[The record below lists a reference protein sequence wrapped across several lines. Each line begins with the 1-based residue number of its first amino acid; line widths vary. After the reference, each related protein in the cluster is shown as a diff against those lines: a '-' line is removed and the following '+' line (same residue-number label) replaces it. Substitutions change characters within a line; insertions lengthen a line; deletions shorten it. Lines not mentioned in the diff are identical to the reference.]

1 MSRVIEAVAASPF
14 VQGHAQEA
22 RTLSRAGFWIFLATL
37 VPIGLWLTLAP
48 LTSAVVAQG
57 FVKVD
62 LNRRPVQHAEGGMVR
77 EVMVRDGQ
85 RVKAGDPLLALG
97 DVSVDAENNRLGIR
111 VLGERAA
118 IARLEA
124 EQTLQGGFALPADL
138 AKAAAKDRRVAELVT
153 KERSV
158 FTTRRGALLEQ
169 TALLRS
175 QRERVG
181 QEITS
186 LRAQIVAAGDSLK
199 FQKSELETNRD
210 LASEGFI
217 ARTRIA
223 QLESSTADYGVKL
236 EERRSELARAEQRL
250 VDTDLRIRSLESEY
264 RQQAGDQ
271 LKAAY
276 ARLSELEQELRKSS
290 DASSRQLILAPA
302 AGQVLDLR
310 YTAPGAVI
318 TPREVIAEIVPD
330 DTRLVVEARI
340 PTEDINR
347 VALDQH
353 ADIRFTA
360 FKYRTTGLVSGKV
373 IYVSPDR
380 LVERTTNMPYYSV
393 MIEVDAKSLAEQG
406 NMALSAGMPAEV
418 FVTGD
423 RRTPLE
429 YMLEP
434 LVDSMRHAARER

>member
-1 MSRVIEAVAASPF
+1 M
-14 VQGHAQEA
+14 
-22 RTLSRAGFWIFLATL
+22 
-37 VPIGLWLTLAP
+37 
-48 LTSAVVAQG
+48 
-57 FVKVD
+57 
-62 LNRRPVQHAEGGMVR
+62 
-77 EVMVRDGQ
+77 
-85 RVKAGDPLLALG
+85 
-97 DVSVDAENNRLGIR
+97 
-111 VLGERAA
+111 
-118 IARLEA
+118 
-124 EQTLQGGFALPADL
+124 
-138 AKAAAKDRRVAELVT
+138 
-153 KERSV
+153 
-158 FTTRRGALLEQ
+158 
-169 TALLRS
+169 
-175 QRERVG
+175 
-181 QEITS
+181 
-186 LRAQIVAAGDSLK
+186 
-199 FQKSELETNRD
+199 
-210 LASEGFI
+210 
-217 ARTRIA
+217 
-223 QLESSTADYGVKL
+223 
-236 EERRSELARAEQRL
+236 
-250 VDTDLRIRSLESEY
+250 
-264 RQQAGDQ
+264 
-271 LKAAY
+271 
-276 ARLSELEQELRKSS
+276 
-290 DASSRQLILAPA
+290 
-302 AGQVLDLR
+302 LDLR